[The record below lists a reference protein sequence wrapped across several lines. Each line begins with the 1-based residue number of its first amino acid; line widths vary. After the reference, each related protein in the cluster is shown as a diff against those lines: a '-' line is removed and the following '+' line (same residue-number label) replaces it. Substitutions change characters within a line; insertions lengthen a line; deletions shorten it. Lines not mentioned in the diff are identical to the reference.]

1 MTSLQGGGPPPQR
14 KAAQYLRRS
23 TAAQPGSLQI
33 QIDAIA
39 MFAEQIGCD
48 LVATYVDDGVS
59 GVSIRERTGLQS
71 LLADVTGGAAAYDL
85 ILVYDIS
92 RWGRFQNPDQGA
104 HYEFICMEAGIEV
117 AYCAEA
123 FENDRSLSTTLLK
136 ALRRSMAAEY
146 SRELSEKVRVSKRGR
161 TVEGW
166 WPVGPPA
173 LGLRRQV
180 VDAFGRSREILED
193 GQRKEV
199 RDHRVTLTPGP
210 EAEVALVNRIFDEF
224 VSGRTRRD
232 IAQRLNADGL
242 TTSRGLAWLPCK
254 VTAVL
259 RDRKYIGDL
268 TYNRVRKTLTEGRVG
283 IPRREWRTVEGAW
296 PAIVDRAVFDRAQ
309 EIIRVSARARNHPGW
324 TPKNDPGDKRAR
336 R

>member
-1 MTSLQGGGPPPQR
+1 MMSTKAVGTSLRR

-23 TAAQPGSLQI
+23 TNDQPGSLEI
-33 QIDAIA
+33 QTDAIGR
-39 MFAEQIGCD
+39 FALQHGYD
-48 LVATYVDDGVS
+48 LVATYIDDGVS
-59 GVSIRERTGLQS
+59 GVSIRRRKGLQS

-104 HYEFICMEAGIEV
+104 HYEFICAEAGIEV

-136 ALRRSMAAEY
+136 ALKRSMAAEY
-146 SRELSEKVRVSKRGR
+146 SRELSEKVRAGKRGR

-180 VDAFGRSREILED
+180 VDAYGRPHEILED
-193 GQRKEV
+193 GQRKEI
-199 RDHRVTLTPGP
+199 RDYRVTLTRGP
-210 EAEVALVNRIFDEF
+210 DAEVALVNRIFEEF
-224 VSGRTRRD
+224 VSGRSRRD
-232 IAQRLNADGL
+232 IAEQLNTDGL
-242 TTSRGLAWLPCK
+242 TTSRGLYWLPCK
-254 VTAVL
+254 VTVVL

-268 TYNRVRKTLTEGRVG
+268 TYNRVRKTLSEGRVG
-283 IPRREWRTVEGAW
+283 IPRREWRTVERAW
-296 PAIVDRAVFDRAQ
+296 PPIVDRAVFDRAQ
-309 EIIRVSARARNHPGW
+309 EIIRASARGRNRPGW
-324 TPKNDPGDKRAR
+324 SPKNAPSAKRVR